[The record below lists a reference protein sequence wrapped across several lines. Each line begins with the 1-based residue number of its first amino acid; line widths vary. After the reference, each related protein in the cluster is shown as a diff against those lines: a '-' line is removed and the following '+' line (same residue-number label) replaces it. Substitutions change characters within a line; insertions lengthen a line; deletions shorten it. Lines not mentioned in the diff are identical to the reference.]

1 MNWRKVAAPVIVLA
15 LIGFGWYS
23 GGGAGVALV
32 VTGMVMYAL
41 IHLNRM
47 MAVLRRTANR
57 PKGRVDSAVMLNTK
71 LKRGVN
77 LLHVMAM
84 TNSIGESLSPE
95 GADPEIFRWTDESG
109 SSVTCEFTGGRLT
122 GWTLDR
128 P

>member
-15 LIGFGWYS
+15 LIAFGWYS